1 VKINS
6 FIILF
11 VIFTVLLIS
20 EESSAINFYRG
31 SLHQHTGFSNLY
43 GYDSNPFTTHDNC
56 LPIGL
61 EGHFI
66 GYEVQELA
74 DEAANLGLDYLG
86 FSDHSYCIDA
96 GEFGTVRNDCV
107 GARNGTFACLV
118 GLELSTEDVLGDNE
132 SLLHC
137 YTGAN
142 GRGEAHIGAYGI
154 NTFIFQT
161 PPSVHCPSSPSA
173 QAGINAISNQGG
185 ISILN
190 HPHPSPTTSTFL
202 DFESIYDVSGYT
214 GVEIWNNDFGSL
226 TENIT
231 KLANQMS
238 IGIPMS
244 KALDIFADDIGSM
257 TVKRAISL
265 IKEAEMAGG
274 KIDDILDSVA
284 TSIYQVEKLKKE
296 RAAAISS
303 LVVQGYIIFFIFIGI
318 MLVMQFK
325 IIPLTKDVQGVGG
338 LSGIGNDITAGVP
351 VSTGGRTD
359 DLSRPLLYMLL
370 LQGLFS
376 GLAIGKLSEG
386 SIKAGVKHSFVMTI
400 AAFLIT
406 TGAKLFL

>member
-1 VKINS
+1 MILKKANWIGIIFGLVILIVDFIFFFGDNLFYFLVGISVTVMLLPFVVATIINTNREKEKNEQFLEFARALAENVKGG
-6 FIILF
+6 
-11 VIFTVLLIS
+11 T
-20 EESSAINFYRG
+20 
-31 SLHQHTGFSNLY
+31 
-43 GYDSNPFTTHDNC
+43 
-56 LPIGL
+56 PIGQS
-61 EGHFI
+61 I
-66 GYEVQELA
+66 K
-74 DEAANLGLDYLG
+74 NM
-86 FSDHSYCIDA
+86 
-96 GEFGTVRNDCV
+96 RNK
-107 GARNGTFACLV
+107 N
-118 GLELSTEDVLGDNE
+118 
-132 SLLHC
+132 
-137 YTGAN
+137 
-142 GRGEAHIGAYGI
+142 
-154 NTFIFQT
+154 
-161 PPSVHCPSSPSA
+161 
-173 QAGINAISNQGG
+173 
-185 ISILN
+185 
-190 HPHPSPTTSTFL
+190 
-202 DFESIYDVSGYT
+202 
-214 GVEIWNNDFGSL
+214 FGSL

-386 SIKAGVKHSFVMTI
+386 SIKAGIKHSFVMTI